1 MSSLSL
7 TAQNKDT
14 RTADK
19 YFARYDFN
27 QAIEAYDKLVAKG
40 KADEYVYTRLAEA
53 NYNIYNTVDSE
64 RWYAKALESSQ
75 NPETIYKYS
84 QMLKANGKYDESDI
98 QMKKFAGMRPGD
110 DRSVAFNKIQITFLK
125 F

>member
-14 RTADK
+14 STADK

-27 QAIEAYDKLVAKG
+27 QAIEAYDKLVEKG

-53 NYNIYNTVDSE
+53 NYNIYNTVEAE
-64 RWYAKALESSQ
+64 RWFAKALVSSQ

-84 QMLKANGKYDESDI
+84 QMLPISHELNRCIAIQTKELKRFQKGRIRTLKKYVWQS
-98 QMKKFAGMRPGD
+98 Q
-110 DRSVAFNKIQITFLK
+110 
-125 F
+125 